1 MRYVIL
7 LQRREDRL
15 VIAPEEGKRESE
27 DLSFDFS
34 SELSLA
40 MWSEPLILCVCVC
53 VCVYFFPTNKIKR

>member
-7 LQRREDRL
+7 LQRREDHL
-15 VIAPEEGKRESE
+15 VVATEEGKRESE

-40 MWSEPLILCVCVC
+40 M
-53 VCVYFFPTNKIKR
+53 

>member
-7 LQRREDRL
+7 LQRREDHL
-15 VIAPEEGKRESE
+15 VVATEEGKRESE

-40 MWSEPLILCVCVC
+40 MWSKPLIVCVC
-53 VCVYFFPTNKIKR
+53 VCGFFFPLKN

>member
-34 SELSLA
+34 SELSL
-40 MWSEPLILCVCVC
+40 WLCDLS
-53 VCVYFFPTNKIKR
+53 P